1 MTEQT
6 TKTENSVVETPATEI
21 SAEVTVPTN
30 DKELVME
37 AKISAKEK
45 KGSKAKD
52 NKKAKD
58 PEKPKKNAEK
68 TYTGSTCVLTNT
80 SMNTICLFNGD
91 KFNSITVAP
100 REIKRVDRE
109 TLRSLLKNEMVKRFF
124 DKGILTH
131 NLDAADVSAHDA
143 IVPEELKNPVERH
156 EGGQNVKA
164 EVKTYRKEGTI
175 SLDLG

>member
-1 MTEQT
+1 MTEQK
-6 TKTENSVVETPATEI
+6 TKTENSVVETQATEI

-37 AKISAKEK
+37 AKISAKDK

-52 NKKAKD
+52 NKKAN
-58 PEKPKKNAEK
+58 EPKKNAEK

-91 KFNSITVAP
+91 KFSSITVEP

-109 TLRSLLKNEMVKRFF
+109 TLRNLLKNEMVKRFF